1 MRAAFNVGMKTRDP
15 HADCDHIPKE
25 DLEAL
30 KTYQEYRKL
39 REAAGRKPEPFDDK
53 GGVRRDLLGEWI
65 GPKPPGNRARTA
77 DPGEAVG
84 KARGIME
91 KIEAAR
97 GSAALVIFS
106 PCGLDDRAAFELNN
120 ILRRAGQMDRMDVLL
135 ESEGGGI
142 DAAYKMLTLL
152 EAYSRRVRVVVPF
165 FAKGAAAIIA
175 LGADGLALCRAG
187 ELGPVD
193 PRVADPRTG
202 ERVPARYVKK
212 TVDYMAGATDP
223 ATRAAL
229 AEKAPL
235 LLIGACRAAEE
246 SYRRYLDDVLA
257 GKGFGGDEK
266 AKLLDAFAEEFFS
279 SGRPAGRDFLVRNG
293 IILDEMDGPTEA
305 LFVELHATW
314 REYLHSAGGHLP
326 RNALILQTRGRN
338 LSTCRVCAAGRPA
351 GPGGDAG
358 RWSRTAEGEAA
369 GLGAPL
375 GPHILRSPAEALA
388 TRCMINARRRPRG
401 AAADENGDKMTSAA
415 GRGS

>member
-15 HADCDHIPKE
+15 HADCDLIPKE

-30 KTYQEYRKL
+30 KTYREYRKL
-39 REAAGRKPEPFDDK
+39 REAAGRKPRRFDDK

-97 GSAALVIFS
+97 GSAVLVIFS
-106 PCGLDDRAAFELNN
+106 PRGLDDRAAFELNN
-120 ILRRAGQMDRMDVLL
+120 ILRRAGQMGRMDVLL

-175 LGADGLALCRAG
+175 LGADGLALCGAG

-266 AKLLDAFAEEFFS
+266 AKMLDAFAEEFFS

-293 IILDEMDGPTEA
+293 IRLDDVDAPTEA

-314 REYLHSAGGHLP
+314 REYLHSAGGHP
-326 RNALILQTRGRN
+326 ARNALILQTRGAEFVHVPRA
-338 LSTCRVCAAGRPA
+338 CGGPAG
-351 GPGGDAG
+351 GPGGRRG
-358 RWSRTAEGEAA
+358 R
-369 GLGAPL
+369 
-375 GPHILRSPAEALA
+375 
-388 TRCMINARRRPRG
+388 RG
-401 AAADENGDKMTSAA
+401 MAQTHG
-415 GRGS
+415 GRGSSRLGRAFGSIQTAVTGRGAGGTLHDHYSRAPPRDCGK